1 MLRLRQ
7 SMCDAALPSDQILG
21 QKAREAGDLT
31 EALEHY
37 GAVLAAGGSPGTW
50 QAQRLRTFLDVVQQA
65 SIQQVRATND
75 M

>member
-7 SMCDAALPSDQILG
+7 SMCDAALPSEQILG

-65 SIQQVRATND
+65 SIQQVRATID